1 MFRILALLA
10 FTLPLFGQPSPA
22 LRGLSR
28 QFEDLVDQVDP
39 AIVQIVTRGF
49 GSAPEGPGNLLR
61 SARGSGSGVIVDPA
75 GYILTNAH
83 VIGGARRVQVLLPQA
98 SEDTTPGHSL
108 LKPTGKLISAEVIG
122 LDRETDIAIL
132 KIPGSKL
139 PTLAFGDS
147 DKIRQGQIVFA
158 FGSPFGLENSVTMGV
173 VSSVARQVRPDDP
186 MVYIQTDA
194 SINPGNSGGPLVD
207 ADGRLVGIN
216 TFILSQSGGNEGV
229 GFAAPSNIVRAVYEQ
244 IREFGRA
251 RRGQIGVVAQ
261 TITPPLA
268 EALKLSRDW
277 GAIIADVTADSAA
290 AAAGL
295 QPKDIILTLN
305 GKTIENARQV
315 GVNIYRQAG
324 QTITLEIL
332 RGGQKL
338 EKRVAVLERPRDPE
352 RIVGLLQGQT
362 SRVSKLGILAVD
374 LDEKVTPILGP
385 LRRLRGAVVAGV
397 VLDLAVDENRLLQ
410 GDVIYE
416 INGDSVSGVADLRDK
431 TASLAHGQVV
441 ALHIERQGQLQLLLW
456 EVD

>member
-61 SARGSGSGVIVDPA
+61 SSRGSGSGVIVDPA

-108 LKPTGKLISAEVIG
+108 LKPTGKLIPAEVIG

-416 INGDSVSGVADLRDK
+416 INGDPVSGVADLRDK